1 MTDLPAGRSNAVTEG
16 LIALGLGVVTVLSR
30 LPFIS
35 QILYHW
41 DSVNFAFAISEFNL
55 QKEQPHPPG
64 YLLYVLL
71 SRLVNLLFDNPNSS
85 MVAISI
91 LSSGLAAAFLYLL
104 ASAIFNRATGIASSL
119 FLITSPLFWFYGEI
133 ALPHSLDAF
142 LVITCALL
150 LYAAQKNR
158 TAGYWAAG
166 LTAAAGG
173 FRPQTLV
180 FLLPLVLYTVLRYQ
194 RAQIFRWAA
203 IGILVCLAW
212 FIPLITLSGGL
223 RSYMSIL
230 SQFSDRFQS
239 STSIFSG
246 AGLQGLVR
254 NSSKL
259 ALYTAYGLSFC
270 GLGLIG
276 LLVRIRGIAKQYWS
290 QVLFLLIWMVPVGLY
305 YLLVHMGQQ
314 GLVFVF
320 LPALIVLSGFGWV
333 SIFSDKQ
340 NAWMISLGLI
350 CALNASVFLLLPEYP
365 LGKGQQR
372 FLTRDTIVQNDHF
385 FLQRISALQEHSED
399 SHIAVISTN
408 WRHLQFYLP
417 GIPLIG
423 VEPEQKWEAS
433 SGMLL
438 LKQEEPL
445 ISLDWLSGLS
455 QSEDSIQLFV
465 VDLNPKA
472 LFTFEIPA
480 ESYKISEKSDMQVV
494 EFFQPVKFAL
504 HYNRITIAQP

>member
-1 MTDLPAGRSNAVTEG
+1 MTDLPAGRSNAVTER
-16 LIALGLGVVTVLSR
+16 LIALGLGVVAVLSR
-30 LPFIS
+30 LPFVS
-35 QILYHW
+35 KILYHW

-91 LSSGLAAAFLYLL
+91 LSSGLAAAILYLL
-104 ASAIFNRATGIASSL
+104 ASAMFNRAVGIASSL

-194 RAQIFRWAA
+194 RAQIFRWAT

-212 FIPLITLSGGL
+212 FIPLIALSGGL
-223 RSYMSIL
+223 RSYLSIL

-254 NSSKL
+254 NGAKL
-259 ALYTAYGLSFC
+259 SLYTAYGLGFC
-270 GLGLIG
+270 GFGLIG
-276 LLVRIRGIAKQYWS
+276 FLIRIRGIVKQYWN
-290 QVLFLLIWMVPVGLY
+290 QVLFLLIWMIPVGLY
-305 YLLVHMGQQ
+305 YLFVHMGQQ

-320 LPALIVLSGFGWV
+320 LPALIILSGWGGAT
-333 SIFSDKQ
+333 IISDKR
-340 NAWMISLGLI
+340 NAWMFTLGLI

-372 FLTRDTIVQNDHF
+372 FLTRETIVHNDNF
-385 FLQRISALQEHSED
+385 FLQRISTLKEQSED
-399 SHIAVISTN
+399 GHTAVISTN

-445 ISLDWLSGLS
+445 RSLDWLSGLS
-455 QSEDSIQLFV
+455 QSEDSIQIFV
-465 VDLNPKA
+465 VDLKPEA
-472 LFTFEIPA
+472 LFSYEIPA
-480 ESYKISEKSDMQVV
+480 ESYKIFEMSEMQVV
-494 EFFQPVKFAL
+494 EFFQPVRFDL